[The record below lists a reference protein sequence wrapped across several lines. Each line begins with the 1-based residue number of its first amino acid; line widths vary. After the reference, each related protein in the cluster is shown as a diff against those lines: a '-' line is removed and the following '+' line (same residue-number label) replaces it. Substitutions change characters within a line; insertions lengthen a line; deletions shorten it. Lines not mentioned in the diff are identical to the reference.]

1 MHYSG
6 LTPKLGSM
14 AATLPEIDTP
24 QKPVIP
30 RVAETPDLPDA
41 PDTPDLP
48 DLPDTPDT
56 PDLPPVDGDPIV
68 AARPV
73 PVDQKNPALAAL
85 GDQVRRLRAAR
96 GMTRKAVALSAD
108 VSERHLANLE
118 YGIGNASFLVLQQ
131 VAGAL
136 HCSMAELIGDFT
148 TATPEWLLIRELLQ
162 HRDEATL
169 RRAREAI
176 AALLGIGGVG
186 DSVPGARVALIGLR
200 GAGKSTLGQRL
211 ADDLGFAFVELSR
224 EIEKVAG
231 CSIGEIQALYGQN
244 AYRRYER
251 RALEEA
257 IQIHPEAVIAT
268 PGGLVSDAAT
278 FNQLL
283 SHCTTV
289 WLQAEPEDHMARVA
303 AQGDLRPM
311 AASREAMRDLRQILA
326 GRAAF
331 YSKADMTLDTSA
343 APLDDS
349 FQALR
354 RMVRQALQLPG

>member
-1 MHYSG
+1 MHSSG
-6 LTPKLGSM
+6 LSPKS
-14 AATLPEIDTP
+14 
-24 QKPVIP
+24 
-30 RVAETPDLPDA
+30 
-41 PDTPDLP
+41 
-48 DLPDTPDT
+48 
-56 PDLPPVDGDPIV
+56 DGV
-68 AARPV
+68 AAALPLAASPDVPPLAGDDRPAAG
-73 PVDQKNPALAAL
+73 PAPAEEKNPSLLAL
-85 GDQVRRLRAAR
+85 GDRVRRLRAAR
-96 GMTRKAVALSAD
+96 GMTRKAVALAAE

-136 HCSMAELIGDFT
+136 HCAMAELIGDMT
-148 TATPEWLLIRELLQ
+148 TATPEWLLIRELLAN
-162 HRDEATL
+162 RDEATL

-176 AALLGIGGVG
+176 GALLGSGGSG
-186 DSVPGARVALIGLR
+186 AAGAASDPARGARVALIGLR

-211 ADDLGFAFVELSR
+211 ADDLGFSFVELSR
-224 EIEKVAG
+224 EIEKFAG

-257 IQIHPEAVIAT
+257 LQIYPEAVIAA

-289 WLQAEPEDHMARVA
+289 WLQADPEDHMARVA

-311 AASREAMRDLRQILA
+311 AASREAMNDLRQILA

-331 YSKADMTLDTSA
+331 YSKADLRLNTSA
-343 APLDDS
+343 ASLDDS

-354 RMVRQALQLPG
+354 RMVRDSLQLPA